1 MHHLIIDGIRLE
13 CRRIAGAEPTL
24 VFLHEGLGSVSLWRD
39 FPDRVAAATGL
50 AALVYSR
57 QGYGG
62 SSPVPVPRPLDY
74 MQREGTDGVPRV
86 LDALGLER
94 VILIGHSDG
103 ASIALVNAAL
113 DRTERVAGLVVMAP
127 HSFVEDMCTAAIAE
141 ARTAYETTEL
151 RARLA
156 RHHGDNVDCAFWG
169 WNRAWL
175 DPGFKAWNIQ
185 EYLPSIRA
193 PVMVI
198 QGWQDEYGTESQVE
212 AITRLVPAGAE
223 TVMLDKCGHSP
234 HKDQPEATLAAIA
247 GFVARIRPPAA

>member
-1 MHHLIIDGIRLE
+1 MTHLTIDGIRLE

-57 QGYGG
+57 QGYGA
-62 SSPVPVPRPLDY
+62 SSPVPLPRPLDY
-74 MQREGTDGVPRV
+74 MQREGAEGLPRV
-86 LDALGLER
+86 LDALGLGR

-113 DRTERVAGLVVMAP
+113 DRAGRVAGLVTMAP
-127 HSFVEDMCTAAIAE
+127 HSFVEDMCVAAIAE
-141 ARTAYETTEL
+141 AKIAFETTDL

-156 RHHGDNVDCAFWG
+156 RHHDNVDCAFWG
-169 WNRAWL
+169 WNGAWL
-175 DPGFKAWNIQ
+175 DPGFEAWDIQ
-185 EYLPSIRA
+185 EYLPAIRA

-198 QGWQDEYGTESQVE
+198 QGWQDEYGTKAQVE
-212 AITRLVPAGAE
+212 AVIRLVPAGAE
-223 TVMLDKCGHSP
+223 AVMVDQCGHSP
-234 HKDQPEATLAAIA
+234 HKDQPEATLAAIV
-247 GFVARIRPPAA
+247 GFVGRVTSPSA